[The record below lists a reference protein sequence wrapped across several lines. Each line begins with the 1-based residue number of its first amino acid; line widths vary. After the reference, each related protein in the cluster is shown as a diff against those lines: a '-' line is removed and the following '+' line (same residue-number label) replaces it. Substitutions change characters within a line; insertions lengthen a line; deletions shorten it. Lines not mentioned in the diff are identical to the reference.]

1 MIGKNWLERL
11 VFVLGLALVLSLA
24 AFFTREALS
33 GPPAPPSLGVE
44 LEPARQEGDQVLVP
58 VKVHNAGDEPAEEVV
73 VEVRPGDGPGT
84 GFTID
89 HLPGGATREA
99 IVTFD
104 RAWSRKEQPEA
115 YVAGYRVP

>member
-11 VFVLGLALVLSLA
+11 VFVLGLTLVLGLA

-44 LEPARQEGDQVLVP
+44 LEPAREEGDQVLVP
-58 VKVHNAGDEPAEEVV
+58 VQVHNAGDESAEEVV
-73 VEVRPGDGPGT
+73 VEVRLGDGPGT

-89 HLPGGATREA
+89 HLPGGATREGV
-99 IVTFD
+99 VTFD
-104 RAWSRKEQPEA
+104 RAQSPDGRPEA
-115 YVAGYRVP
+115 YVAGYRLP